1 MMVNYKEE
9 IISNYLEELYNNPVC
24 ELEYFND
31 YSLLINIMLS
41 AQTKDSRVNIV
52 TKELYKK
59 YGSLEKLSSANIKD
73 IETIIKSLGNY
84 RKKSNNIIEISKI
97 LLNKYDGTI
106 PKNEKLLEELPG
118 VGRKTAHV
126 FLAEFYNMPYIAVD
140 THVDR
145 VSKRLGL
152 AKENDDVLKVEEK
165 LKRFYKKENW
175 KDRHL
180 QMVLFGRYNCTS
192 INPKCDIC
200 KLKDICKYY
209 KNKK

>member
-59 YGSLEKLSSANIKD
+59 YDSLEKLSNANIKD

-97 LLNKYDGTI
+97 LLNKYDGTV
-106 PKNEKLLEELPG
+106 PKDEKLLEELPG

-140 THVDR
+140 THADR

>member
-59 YGSLEKLSSANIKD
+59 YDSLEKLSNANIKD

-97 LLNKYDGTI
+97 LLNKYDGTV
-106 PKNEKLLEELPG
+106 PKDEKILVELPG

-152 AKENDDVLKVEEK
+152 AKETDDVLKVEEK